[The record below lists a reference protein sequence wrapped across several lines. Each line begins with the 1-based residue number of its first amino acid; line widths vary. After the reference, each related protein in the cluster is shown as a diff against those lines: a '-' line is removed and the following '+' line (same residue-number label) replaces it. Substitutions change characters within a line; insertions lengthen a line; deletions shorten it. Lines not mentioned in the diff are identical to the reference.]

1 MTDQERLL
9 NVSDDEKKCND
20 KAENTEGV
28 TQTDL
33 CSSWQDELEDLELSC
48 QSDTCGDGML
58 IIAGI
63 PSLRK

>member
-9 NVSDDEKKCND
+9 NVSDDEKKCNN
-20 KAENTEGV
+20 KVGKVEEV

-48 QSDTCGDGML
+48 TADTCGECL
-58 IIAGI
+58 SAQ
-63 PSLRK
+63 